1 MVLSEA
7 ATDQQIA
14 QWHKDG
20 AVVIE
25 DFLLL
30 KRSHPSMRII
40 RPSTV
45 CKAKVVMAKP
55 WTSSRQ
61 EVLVPHT
68 EKQFMNVDILPY
80 QGSVAMNMIS
90 LNPEVDRTGKKVVR
104 R

>member
-7 ATDQQIA
+7 VTDQQIA

-25 DFLLL
+25 DFFAAEEIA
-30 KRSHPSMRII
+30 PIYADYQAQYG
-40 RPSTV
+40 V
-45 CKAKVVMAKP
+45 QGQGDGKP

-68 EKQFMNVDILPY
+68 EN
-80 QGSVAMNMIS
+80 S
-90 LNPEVDRTGKKVVR
+90 L
-104 R
+104 